1 MTSYERL
8 EREPGLDLEMSITTL
23 LDADA
28 TTPSSTPLKEE
39 LSPPCQ
45 EVRGELGRKCRPHH
59 GAQGGTEPS
68 I

>member
-39 LSPPCQ
+39 MSPP
-45 EVRGELGRKCRPHH
+45 
-59 GAQGGTEPS
+59 
-68 I
+68 